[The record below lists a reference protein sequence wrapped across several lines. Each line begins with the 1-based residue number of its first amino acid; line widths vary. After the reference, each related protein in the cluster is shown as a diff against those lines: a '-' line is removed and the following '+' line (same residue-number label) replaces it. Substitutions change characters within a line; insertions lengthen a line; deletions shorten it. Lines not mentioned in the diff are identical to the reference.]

1 MFKSRN
7 LLVVSLVLISMMV
20 FLIPLAA
27 AQPAMQATETPEPT
41 ATVEATVTPMATSTT
56 EATVVPDAT
65 STAIAPVV
73 SPVATAVGTPSTLP
87 TTGESDGNTAALAL
101 LVLAVGAL
109 IIVGAIGLAAASRR
123 TQ

>member
-7 LLVVSLVLISMMV
+7 LLAVSLVLISMMV

-41 ATVEATVTPMATSTT
+41 ATVEATVTPM
-56 EATVVPDAT
+56 AT